1 MTDPF
6 ETRLKEL
13 TGEFSYPATPPIA
26 RKVMQRI
33 RVQPTFSRIPSRKL
47 AWTLAILLITFLSLM
62 AVPTVRAA
70 VIEFIQIGVVRIFP
84 SNEPVNEIIVTPT
97 PQARNTVPAP
107 TSLIP
112 FLESIAGETSLE
124 VARQIARYPISLPSF
139 PTDLGEPDRVFV
151 QEAAEAMVIL
161 VWTDEENP
169 GQVKMSLHLIP
180 QYSWVIKKAN
190 FEMVELTTV
199 HGEQAAWTTGPYPL
213 IMNNR
218 DIQYTRLIEGH
229 VLIWTQADLTYRLE
243 TDLSMEEAIK
253 IAESLQAPPEST
265 PTP

>member
-13 TGEFSYPATPPIA
+13 TGEFSYPATPQIS
-26 RKVMQRI
+26 RKVMERI
-33 RVQPTFSRIPSRKL
+33 RVRPSSSRLPFRKL
-47 AWTLAILLITFLSLM
+47 AWTLAILFITFMSLM

-70 VIEFIQIGVVRIFP
+70 VIEFIQIGMVRIFP
-84 SNEPVNEIIVTPT
+84 SNEPVNAPAVTAT
-97 PQARNTVPAP
+97 PQTRNTVPAP

-124 VARQIARYPISLPSF
+124 EARQIANYPIALPAY
-139 PTDLGEPDRVFV
+139 PADLGEPDRVFV

-161 VWTDEENP
+161 VWADEENP

-190 FEMVELTTV
+190 PTVIKLTTV

-213 IMNNR
+213 ILNNR
-218 DIQYTRLIEGH
+218 DIQYTRMIEGH
-229 VLIWTQADLTYRLE
+229 VLIWTEGDLTYRLE
-243 TDLSMEEAIK
+243 TDLSLEQAIRV
-253 IAESLQAPPEST
+253 AESLQAPPEST

>member
-26 RKVMQRI
+26 RKVMGRI
-33 RVQPTFSRIPSRKL
+33 RKPVPFSRKL
-47 AWTLAILLITFLSLM
+47 AWALTILLLTFASLM

-84 SNEPVNEIIVTPT
+84 SNEPANEIIVTPT
-97 PQARNTVPAP
+97 PPVKNTVPAP

-124 VARQIARYPISLPSF
+124 VARQIARYPISLPA
-139 PTDLGEPDRVFV
+139 DLGEPDRVFV

-169 GQVKMSLHLIP
+169 QQVEMSLHLIP

-190 FEMVELTTV
+190 FETVELTTV

-229 VLIWTQADLTYRLE
+229 VLIWTEGDLTYRLE

>member
-26 RKVMQRI
+26 RKVMERI
-33 RVQPTFSRIPSRKL
+33 RVRPSSNRLPLRKL
-47 AWTLAILLITFLSLM
+47 TWTLAILLITFVSLM

-84 SNEPVNEIIVTPT
+84 SNEPLPNQTPE
-97 PQARNTVPAP
+97 PQTTQTAVP

-112 FLESIAGETSLE
+112 FLESISGETSLE
-124 VARQIARYPISLPSF
+124 EARQIARYPLSLPA
-139 PTDLGEPDRVFV
+139 DLGEPDRVFV

-161 VWTDEENP
+161 VWTDKKNP
-169 GQVKMSLHLIP
+169 QQVEMSLHLIP

-190 FEMVELTTV
+190 FETVELTTV

-229 VLIWTQADLTYRLE
+229 VLIWTEGDLTYRLE

>member
-6 ETRLKEL
+6 ENRLKEL

-26 RKVMQRI
+26 RKVMARI
-33 RVQPTFSRIPSRKL
+33 RKPVPSSRRL
-47 AWTLAILLITFLSLM
+47 AWALTILLLAFASLM
-62 AVPTVRAA
+62 TVPTVRAA

-84 SNEPVNEIIVTPT
+84 SNEPVNETIITTT
-97 PQARNTVPAP
+97 PQTKNTVPAP

-124 VARQIARYPISLPSF
+124 VARQIARYPISLPA
-139 PTDLGEPDRVFV
+139 DLGEPDLVFV

-169 GQVKMSLHLIP
+169 QQVEMSLHLIP

-190 FEMVELTTV
+190 FETVELTTV

-229 VLIWTQADLTYRLE
+229 VLIWTEGDLTYRLE
-243 TDLSMEEAIK
+243 TDLSMEEA
-253 IAESLQAPPEST
+253 PPEST

>member
-26 RKVMQRI
+26 RKVMGRI
-33 RVQPTFSRIPSRKL
+33 RRPLLFSRKL
-47 AWTLAILLITFLSLM
+47 VWATILLLAFISLM

-84 SNEPVNEIIVTPT
+84 SNEPVNETIITTT
-97 PQARNTVPAP
+97 PQTKNTVPAP

-124 VARQIARYPISLPSF
+124 VARQIARYPISLPA
-139 PTDLGEPDRVFV
+139 DLGEPDLVFV

-169 GQVKMSLHLIP
+169 QQVEMSLHLIP

-190 FEMVELTTV
+190 FETVELTTV

-229 VLIWTQADLTYRLE
+229 VLIWTEGDLTYRLE

>member
-26 RKVMQRI
+26 RKVMARI
-33 RVQPTFSRIPSRKL
+33 RKPVLPSRKL
-47 AWTLAILLITFLSLM
+47 AWTLVIVLITFMSLM

-84 SNEPVNEIIVTPT
+84 SNEPVNEPVVNPT
-97 PQARNTVPAP
+97 PPVKSTVPAP
-107 TSLIP
+107 TSIIP
-112 FLESIAGETSLE
+112 FLKSIAGETSLE
-124 VARQIARYPISLPSF
+124 AARLIARYPIALPTY
-139 PTDLGEPDRVFV
+139 PADLGEPDRVFV

-169 GQVKMSLHLIP
+169 QQVEMSLHLIP
-180 QYSWVIKKAN
+180 QYSWVIKKTN
-190 FEMVELTTV
+190 PTVIQMTTV
-199 HGEQAAWTTGPYPL
+199 NGGQAAWTTGPYPL
-213 IMNNR
+213 IVNNG

-229 VLIWTQADLTYRLE
+229 VLIWTQGDLTYRLE

-253 IAESLQAPPEST
+253 IAESLQAPLEIR